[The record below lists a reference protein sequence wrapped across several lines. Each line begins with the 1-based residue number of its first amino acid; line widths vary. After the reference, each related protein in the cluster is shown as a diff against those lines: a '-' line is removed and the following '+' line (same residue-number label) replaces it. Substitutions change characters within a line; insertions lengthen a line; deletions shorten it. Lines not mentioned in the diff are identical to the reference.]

1 MALRPQLE
9 RQVVEMAV
17 QHGMPG
23 EWAKVR
29 GTVLSLWPLGI
40 CLVCLGAFAAATVL
54 GRRLELFGALFA
66 VSAIAVAV
74 WWRRGLH
81 RVESFFKG
89 ARGEEIVAAMFARL
103 PDVWHVFHDFE
114 AGKFH
119 VDHVLVG
126 PAGVFAVETK
136 NWRDVVT
143 LESGEVI
150 AGGHV
155 PNHPPVAQASA
166 EAKAVKAALG
176 RAGWTGE
183 VAPVVCFASG
193 TFQDGLAKAGTV
205 LVANADAFLQWLQ
218 KQPGAL
224 AANECAR
231 LTQLMETRGTR

>member
-1 MALRPQLE
+1 
-9 RQVVEMAV
+9 
-17 QHGMPG
+17 MPG

-40 CLVCLGAFAAATVL
+40 FLVCLGAFAAATVL

-74 WWRRGLH
+74 WWKRGLH

-89 ARGEEIVAAMFARL
+89 ARGEELVAGLLSQL
-103 PDVWHVFHDFE
+103 PDEWHVFHDFE
-114 AGKFH
+114 AGRYH
-119 VDHVLVG
+119 VDHVLAG

-150 AGGHV
+150 AGGHL

-166 EAKAVKAALG
+166 EAKAVKAALV

-193 TFQDGLAKAGTV
+193 TFRDGFAKAGTV
-205 LVANADAFLQWLQ
+205 LVANAEGFLQWLQ
-218 KQPGAL
+218 KQPRAL
-224 AANECAR
+224 SENECIR
-231 LTQLMETRGTR
+231 LIQLMETRRTR